1 MNKEQSISFV
11 VNKEDKSV
19 KIVNSKDNDTYNKV
33 IPGFYSIDIKTSM
46 FGTSVTICQE
56 DIKIPFSAMTTV
68 KTILNVKEL
77 DVLFSEESLRIH
89 EAMNIPAKIGYLL
102 HGEPGSGKTTTMLAV
117 SQYLIDKYG
126 AISVEVDTVHEF
138 KMAFEFI
145 KACRTVTPS
154 IMAVITLDECDEY
167 MDDYETEIKRLLD
180 SNETPTN
187 LVILGATNYID
198 QIPDAIKN
206 RQSRFKHVIDCSGLN
221 SEADQVFEIFS
232 AMNKSLATTD
242 QLTID
247 QLNLITLKGSGKTI
261 DDLKHIFVD
270 ESVKLLLKAK
280 AKPAKKISVRKK
292 MNVELV

>member
-1 MNKEQSISFV
+1 
-11 VNKEDKSV
+11 
-19 KIVNSKDNDTYNKV
+19 
-33 IPGFYSIDIKTSM
+33 
-46 FGTSVTICQE
+46 
-56 DIKIPFSAMTTV
+56 MTTV

-270 ESVKLLLKAK
+270 ESVRILLKAK
-280 AKPAKKISVRKK
+280 AKPAKKMSVRKK